1 LTKFHFGEAKAVET
15 KRWSLQSLQM
25 SKAQS
30 IQNIADQL
38 EAIYDESVDNLR
50 RAVASYIRDRSAPDQ
65 KSRAKGIFAYPE
77 LRIDYAGGATLRPAI
92 ARAFARLT
100 QPGTYASSIARPT
113 LFRNYL
119 VEQLEHLI
127 RDYEVKISVGRSASE
142 IPYPYVIED
151 SGIEIGDVGTAEL
164 SRFFPSNELMFIGD
178 EVADGTWTPSEVR
191 PLALFDGPRTDFSL
205 ARLKHYTGTPPE
217 HFQHYVLFTN
227 YVRYVDEFVR
237 VAIDEVRRPDSR
249 FTALSVPGALYE
261 RGDLTDAEAQIAAGQ
276 WRRHQM
282 PAYHLMADDRTGIT
296 LVNIGVG
303 PSNAKTICDHVA
315 VLRPEV
321 WLMIGHC
328 GGLRPSQTI
337 GDYVLAHAYLR
348 DDHVLDDVLPP
359 EIPLPV
365 IAEVQKALFDATVT
379 ITDEDEDSVKRRLRT
394 GTVVTTDDRNWELR
408 YAASSLRFN
417 QSRAV
422 AIDMESATV
431 AAQGYRFRVP
441 YGTLLC
447 VSDKPLHGELKLPG
461 QANAFYERA
470 ISQHLRIG
478 IEALGLLQLEGEG
491 LHSRKLRSFDE
502 PPLR

>member
-1 LTKFHFGEAKAVET
+1 
-15 KRWSLQSLQM
+15 M
-25 SKAQS
+25 S
-30 IQNIADQL
+30 
-38 EAIYDESVDNLR
+38 
-50 RAVASYIRDRSAPDQ
+50 
-65 KSRAKGIFAYPE
+65 
-77 LRIDYAGGATLRPAI
+77 
-92 ARAFARLT
+92 
-100 QPGTYASSIARPT
+100 ARPSC
-113 LFRNYL
+113 RW
-119 VEQLEHLI
+119 
-127 RDYEVKISVGRSASE
+127 
-142 IPYPYVIED
+142 
-151 SGIEIGDVGTAEL
+151 
-164 SRFFPSNELMFIGD
+164 FPANELVAIGD
-178 EVADGTWTPSEVR
+178 EVADGLGLQKSSETR
-191 PLALFDGPRTDFSL
+191 PLALFDAPRTDFSL
-205 ARLKHYTGTPPE
+205 ARLKHYTGTPVE
-217 HFQHYVLFTN
+217 HFQHWVLFTN
-227 YVRYVDEFVR
+227 YVRYVDEFVGF
-237 VAIDEVRRPDSR
+237 AIDALRRKDSPYLG
-249 FTALSVPGALYE
+249 FSVPGAFYE
-261 RGDLTDAEAQIAAGQ
+261 RGQLENAEAEIAAGR

-282 PAYHLMADDRTGIT
+282 PAYHLMAENGDGIT

-303 PSNAKTICDHVA
+303 PANAKTICDHIA

-348 DDHVLDDVLPP
+348 DDHLLDDVLPP
-359 EIPLPV
+359 EIPVPA
-365 IAEVQKALFDATVT
+365 IAEVQRALFEAAMKVT
-379 ITDEDEDSVKRRLRT
+379 GEDEDDLKRRLRT

-408 YAASSLRFN
+408 YTASSMRFN

-478 IEALGLLQLEGEG
+478 IETLTLLKREGDD

>member
-1 LTKFHFGEAKAVET
+1 MPDIET
-15 KRWSLQSLQM
+15 IL
-25 SKAQS
+25 
-30 IQNIADQL
+30 DQIETIFDL
-38 EAIYDESVDNLR
+38 SVVSLR
-50 RAVASYIRDRSAPDQ
+50 RALVAYVRDGVRPEAQ
-65 KSRAKGIFAYPE
+65 ARADGCFAYPE
-77 LRIDYAGGATLRPAI
+77 LRIEYDSLTPPPLP
-92 ARAFARLT
+92 ARAYARLN
-100 QPGTYASSIARPT
+100 QPGLYATSIARPK
-113 LFRNYL
+113 LFRAYL
-119 VEQLEHLI
+119 RNQLEHLC
-127 RDYEVKISVGRSASE
+127 RDYDVKVSVGLSASE
-142 IPYPYVIED
+142 IPYPYVLDGSED
-151 SGIEIGDVGTAEL
+151 LQLGGIQSAEL
-164 SRFFPSNELMFIGD
+164 ARWFPTTELVHIGD
-178 EVADGTWTPSEVR
+178 EIADGEWDMARHSSR

-205 ARLKHYTGTPPE
+205 ARLRHYTGTPTE
-217 HFQHYVLFTN
+217 HFQRFVLFTN

-237 VAIDEVRRPDSR
+237 FAADALRTEGSR
-249 FTALSVPGALYE
+249 FQGLSVPGGRYD
-261 RGDLTDAEAQIAAGQ
+261 RGMLENAEAEIAAGS
-276 WRRHQM
+276 WRRYQM
-282 PAYHLMADDRTGIT
+282 PAYHLIGPEGDDGIT

-303 PSNAKTICDHVA
+303 PSNAKTICDHIA

-348 DDHVLDDVLPP
+348 DDHVLDDTLPV
-359 EIPLPV
+359 EIPIPP
-365 IAEVQKALFDATVT
+365 IAEVQTALFHAAAEVT
-379 ITDEDEDSVKRRLRT
+379 GEDEDALKKRLRT

-408 YAASSLRFN
+408 YTQSALRFN

-478 IEALGLLQLEGEG
+478 IETLNILRGEG
-491 LHSRKLRSFDE
+491 DALHSRKLRSFDE
-502 PPLR
+502 PPFR